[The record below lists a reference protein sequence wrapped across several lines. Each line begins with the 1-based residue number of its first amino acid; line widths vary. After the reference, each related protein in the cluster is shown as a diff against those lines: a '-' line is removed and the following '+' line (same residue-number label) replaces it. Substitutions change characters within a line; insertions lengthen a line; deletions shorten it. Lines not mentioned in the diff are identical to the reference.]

1 MIGVGVTATLG
12 WVAATLGT
20 WSAFAQYTRVRRRG
34 TQGVSLSTW
43 TLFATLG
50 VFWVVYGL
58 AVRSWPLATSSAL
71 ALPLQSMIWWR
82 VRSGARSWVAPR
94 VVGVALVCCV
104 APGLVWGWAGAVV
117 GAGGAGT
124 ITRLPQL
131 ARLLRT
137 SDVIGVSTG
146 SWALATVVSALWVAY
161 YAGSRLW
168 AVLVVTA
175 MAGSVSLVI
184 AVTANW
190 RQRQSRVA
198 TTGGPRGA
206 GAEAAT

>member
-1 MIGVGVTATLG
+1 MLYGVV
-12 WVAATLGT
+12 
-20 WSAFAQYTRVRRRG
+20 
-34 TQGVSLSTW
+34 
-43 TLFATLG
+43 
-50 VFWVVYGL
+50 
-58 AVRSWPLATSSAL
+58 VRSWPLATSSAL

-82 VRSGARSWVAPR
+82 VRPRARSRVAAR
-94 VVGVALVCCV
+94 AVGFALVCCV
-104 APGLVWGWAGAVV
+104 VPGLLWGWAGAVV
-117 GAGGAGT
+117 GAGGAGSV
-124 ITRLPQL
+124 TRLPQL

-168 AVLVVTA
+168 AVMVVTA
-175 MAGSVSLVI
+175 VGGSVSLVI
-184 AVTANW
+184 AVTARW

-198 TTGGPRGA
+198 TTGEPRGV